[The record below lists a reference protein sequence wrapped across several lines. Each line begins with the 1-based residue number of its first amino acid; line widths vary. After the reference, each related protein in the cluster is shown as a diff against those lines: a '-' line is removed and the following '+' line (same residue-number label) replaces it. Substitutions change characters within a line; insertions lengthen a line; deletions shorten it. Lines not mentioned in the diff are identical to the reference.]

1 LLKKNYLFIILSLT
15 MNFLNDKA
23 SKLMLQVLLVIVLLH
38 LGIKRYIQSFGS
50 IRMYDLGSNSLGNV
64 KTVSNSVDVESEPE
78 PESESES
85 ESDDD
90 EVEETDVEETDVEET
105 DIETDYE
112 TDGEDELMDYVSQKK
127 NVEIKGM
134 GFINE
139 YKNADFQDERLD
151 VASFVKLPK
160 TQGEVTYDLEVPTG
174 KEAEKIIA
182 DESVMNGGQLMD
194 GIFGY
199 DNMDSQFASL

>member
-1 LLKKNYLFIILSLT
+1 
-15 MNFLNDKA
+15 
-23 SKLMLQVLLVIVLLH
+23 
-38 LGIKRYIQSFGS
+38 
-50 IRMYDLGSNSLGNV
+50 MYDLGSNSLGNV
-64 KTVSNSVDVESEPE
+64 KTVSNSVDVESE

-112 TDGEDELMDYVSQKK
+112 TDGEDELKDYVSQKK

>member
-1 LLKKNYLFIILSLT
+1 MLKKNYLFIILSLT

-64 KTVSNSVDVESEPE
+64 KTVSNSVEVESE

>member
-1 LLKKNYLFIILSLT
+1 MLKKNYLFIILSLT

-64 KTVSNSVDVESEPE
+64 KTVSNSVEVESE

-139 YKNADFQDERLD
+139 YKSADFQDERLD

>member
-1 LLKKNYLFIILSLT
+1 

-38 LGIKRYIQSFGS
+38 LGIKRYIQSFGP

-64 KTVSNSVDVESEPE
+64 KTVSNSVEVESEPE
-78 PESESES
+78 PESEES
-85 ESDDD
+85 DTESDDDD

-105 DIETDYE
+105 DVETDYE
-112 TDGEDELMDYVSQKK
+112 TDGEDELKDYVSQKK

-134 GFINE
+134 GFVNE

>member
-1 LLKKNYLFIILSLT
+1 

-78 PESESES
+78 SESES

-112 TDGEDELMDYVSQKK
+112 TDGEDELKDYVSQKK

>member
-1 LLKKNYLFIILSLT
+1 

-64 KTVSNSVDVESEPE
+64 KTVPDSVEVESEPE
-78 PESESES
+78 SEESDT

-90 EVEETDVEETDVEET
+90 ELEETDVEETDVEETDVEET
-105 DIETDYE
+105 DYE
-112 TDGEDELMDYVSQKK
+112 TDGEDELKDYVSQKK

-139 YKNADFQDERLD
+139 YKSADFQDERLD

-199 DNMDSQFASL
+199 DNMDSQYASL

>member
-1 LLKKNYLFIILSLT
+1 

-38 LGIKRYIQSFGS
+38 LGIKRYIQSFGL

-64 KTVSNSVDVESEPE
+64 KTVSNSVEVESEPE
-78 PESESES
+78 PESEES
-85 ESDDD
+85 DTESDDDD

-105 DIETDYE
+105 DVETDYE
-112 TDGEDELMDYVSQKK
+112 TDGEDELKDYVSQKK

-134 GFINE
+134 GFVNE